1 MTMTISIDCDLT
13 WTLDPVVWNRIYRLL
28 VSSGHRVIMAT
39 GRHRHSDDMDRFD
52 LPPDMLIVYC
62 GSTPKRQACAALGI
76 EVDVWIDDMPAMI
89 DGAMIVGSDSEL

>member
-1 MTMTISIDCDLT
+1 MTISIDLDLT
-13 WTLDPVVWNRIYRLL
+13 WTQDPVVWNRIYRLL
-28 VSSGHRVIMAT
+28 VSSSHRVIMAT

-62 GSTPKRQACAALGI
+62 GGVPKRQACAALGI

-89 DGAMIVGSDSEL
+89 DGAMIVSSDSEL